1 MGLMDGTM
9 AKGSDDMD
17 MDNDRKR
24 MLMQKMNDG
33 TISDAERE
41 ELMGYQNKDSGK

>member
-9 AKGSDDMD
+9 AKGDDMTA
-17 MDNDRKR
+17 DRKQ

-33 TISDAERE
+33 TITDAERE
-41 ELMGYQNKDSGK
+41 ELAKMQGNTSDSDM